1 MSERELDSSSV
12 EYSEISKPT
21 GYIKQLE
28 WDMAIGLQEVD
39 NLKPSKYL
47 EKLLDDNVNGIMTI
61 DEVKESLRAYYV
73 EKENN
78 AEINHNEL
86 ECDFVSTRI
95 VELLQQD
102 NFELSVDYLKYVHKY
117 LFQDVY
123 EFAGEFRKIDFS
135 NSKGATL
142 VFVEVK
148 TLPSGNPET
157 LEKELSVTKQKKIVK
172 TSKCFL
178 LEYRQ
183 YKYSYIRYDVVVVD
197 MPGQEPIWHIENAF
211 SEYS

>member
-1 MSERELDSSSV
+1 MQTLN
-12 EYSEISKPT
+12 K
-21 GYIKQLE
+21 KQLGFLGE
-28 WDMAIGLQEVD
+28 ERVANFL
-39 NLKPSKYL
+39 
-47 EKLLDDNVNGIMTI
+47 
-61 DEVKESLRAYYV
+61 V
-73 EKENN
+73 EKKYQILFRNWRTKTG
-78 AEINHNEL
+78 EIDIIAL
-86 ECDFVSTRI
+86 
-95 VELLQQD
+95 
-102 NFELSVDYLKYVHKY
+102 
-117 LFQDVY
+117 
-123 EFAGEFRKIDFS
+123 DFS

-183 YKYSYIRYDVVVVD
+183 YKYDYIRYDVVVVD

>member
-1 MSERELDSSSV
+1 MQTLN
-12 EYSEISKPT
+12 K
-21 GYIKQLE
+21 KQLGFLGE
-28 WDMAIGLQEVD
+28 ERVVNFLIE
-39 NLKPSKYL
+39 KKYQIL
-47 EKLLDDNVNGIMTI
+47 FRNWRTKFGEI
-61 DEVKESLRAYYV
+61 DIIAL
-73 EKENN
+73 
-78 AEINHNEL
+78 
-86 ECDFVSTRI
+86 
-95 VELLQQD
+95 
-102 NFELSVDYLKYVHKY
+102 
-117 LFQDVY
+117 
-123 EFAGEFRKIDFS
+123 DFS
-135 NSKGATL
+135 NSKGVTL

-183 YKYSYIRYDVVVVD
+183 YKYDYIRYDVVVVD

>member
-1 MSERELDSSSV
+1 MQTLN
-12 EYSEISKPT
+12 K
-21 GYIKQLE
+21 KQLGFLGE
-28 WDMAIGLQEVD
+28 ERV
-39 NLKPSKYL
+39 
-47 EKLLDDNVNGIMTI
+47 VNF
-61 DEVKESLRAYYV
+61 LV
-73 EKENN
+73 EKKYQILFRNWRTKSG
-78 AEINHNEL
+78 EIDIIAL
-86 ECDFVSTRI
+86 
-95 VELLQQD
+95 
-102 NFELSVDYLKYVHKY
+102 
-117 LFQDVY
+117 
-123 EFAGEFRKIDFS
+123 DFS
-135 NSKGATL
+135 NPKGVTL

-183 YKYSYIRYDVVVVD
+183 YKYDYIRYDVVVVD

>member
-1 MSERELDSSSV
+1 MQTLN
-12 EYSEISKPT
+12 K
-21 GYIKQLE
+21 KQL
-28 WDMAIGLQEVD
+28 GFL
-39 NLKPSKYL
+39 
-47 EKLLDDNVNGIMTI
+47 
-61 DEVKESLRAYYV
+61 V
-73 EKENN
+73 EKKYQILFRNWRTKTG
-78 AEINHNEL
+78 EIDIIAL
-86 ECDFVSTRI
+86 
-95 VELLQQD
+95 
-102 NFELSVDYLKYVHKY
+102 
-117 LFQDVY
+117 
-123 EFAGEFRKIDFS
+123 DFS
-135 NSKGATL
+135 NPKGVTL